1 MRRLSP
7 LARRI
12 TLRQLEIFSAVARLG
27 GFTAAAEALHLTQ
40 PTVSMQVRKLAE
52 ALGANLF
59 ETRGR
64 SLVLTPEGE
73 KLLAA
78 ADDIFARLEQLE
90 EDCQALS
97 GEVRGNLRIAAVT
110 TAKYFL
116 PRLLG
121 EFLAVHPDVE
131 PHLAITNRAR
141 VIELLHSGAEDLI
154 VMGRVP
160 AGLEVE
166 AHAFLENELVV
177 VAPPDHPLR
186 DAREIPLARIAEAR
200 FLVRE
205 PGSGT
210 RTAVDNLFAE
220 HGLTVRPTME
230 LGSSEAIKQAVLAGL
245 GVSVLPLHN
254 IQRELASGDIIV
266 LDVEHFPLRRKWYAV
281 HLKGRRLSLV
291 ARTFLSFLT
300 HEGAQLLAQDMRR
313 LPKRSA

>member
-1 MRRLSP
+1 MRKTPRLT
-7 LARRI
+7 RYV
-12 TLRQLEIFSAVARLG
+12 TLRQLEIFAAVARLG
-27 GFTAAAEALHLTQ
+27 GYTRAAEALHLTQ
-40 PTVSMQVRKLAE
+40 PTVSMQVKKLAE
-52 ALGANLF
+52 AMGAEIL
-59 ETRGR
+59 ESRGR
-64 SLVLTPEGE
+64 ELALTPEGE
-73 KLLAA
+73 RLLAA
-78 ADDIFARLEQLE
+78 AEDIFDRLQQLE
-90 EDCQALS
+90 EECQALS

-121 EFLAVHPDVE
+121 EFLKIHPDVE
-131 PHLAITNRAR
+131 PHLAVTNRAR
-141 VIELLHSGAEDLI
+141 VIELLRSGAEDLI

-166 AHAFLENELVV
+166 AHPFLENELVV

-186 DAREIPLARIAEAR
+186 DERRIPLSRIAEAR

-220 HGLTVRPTME
+220 HGLNVRPTME

-254 IQRELASGDIIV
+254 IHRELKSGDIIV
-266 LDVEHFPLRRKWYAV
+266 LDVEHFPLRRRWYAV

-291 ARTFLSFLT
+291 AQAFLDFLT
-300 HEGAQLLAQDMRR
+300 TEGRRLLA
-313 LPKRSA
+313 A

>member
-12 TLRQLEIFSAVARLG
+12 TLRQMEIFSAVARLG

-52 ALGANLF
+52 ALGSNLF

-64 SLVLTPEGE
+64 TLVLTPEGE

-78 ADDIFARLEQLE
+78 ADDIFDRLEQLE
-90 EDCQALS
+90 EECQALS

-121 EFLAVHPDVE
+121 EFLAIHPDVE

-154 VMGRVP
+154 IMGRVP
-160 AGLEVE
+160 AGLDVE

-186 DAREIPLARIAEAR
+186 DMRPIPLTRIAEAR

-254 IQRELASGDIIV
+254 IQRELRSGDIIV

-281 HLKGRRLSLV
+281 HLKGRRLSHV

-300 HEGAQLLAQDMRR
+300 HEGAQLLAQNMRA
-313 LPKRSA
+313 LPQS

>member
-1 MRRLSP
+1 MTMRSR
-7 LARRI
+7 LARHI
-12 TLRQLEIFSAVARLG
+12 TLRQLEIFAAVARLG
-27 GFTAAAEALHLTQ
+27 GYTRAAEELHLTQ

-52 ALGANLF
+52 AMGAELF

-64 SLVLTPEGE
+64 ALALTPEGE
-73 KLLAA
+73 RLLAA
-78 ADDIFARLEQLE
+78 ADDIFDRLQRLEE
-90 EDCQALS
+90 ECQALS

-121 EFLAVHPDVE
+121 EFLKVHPGVE
-131 PHLAITNRAR
+131 PHLAVTNRAR
-141 VIELLHSGAEDLI
+141 VIELLRTGAEDLI

-166 AHAFLENELVV
+166 AHPFLENELVV

-186 DAREIPLARIAEAR
+186 EQRRIPLARIAEAR

-220 HGLTVRPTME
+220 HGLNVRPTME

-254 IQRELASGDIIV
+254 IHRELKGGDIIV
-266 LDVEHFPLRRKWYAV
+266 LDVEHFPLRRRWYAV

-291 ARTFLSFLT
+291 AQAFLDFLT
-300 HEGAQLLAQDMRR
+300 TEGRRLLA
-313 LPKRSA
+313 A